1 MNMKSLYDIS
11 WQCDEETYR
20 ADPAYSYSTIARF
33 NREGF
38 NNIDKLFDKL
48 ETPSLLFG
56 SMVDTLL
63 TDGQEEFNNRFVVA
77 QFPNISSTV
86 AKIVQDI
93 FREFSPTHRRLVDI
107 PDSEII
113 MRASSFGYYPNWKPE
128 TRARVI
134 KEQGA
139 EYYDKL
145 FLAIDKTL
153 VTEEDY
159 IKAENCVEKLKT
171 HPFTKWYFE
180 ENNPFD
186 PSIERFYQLKFKGEY
201 GNIPLRCMADLI
213 IVDHNRKIIIPCD
226 LKTSSKKEW
235 DFYKSFIE
243 WNYWIQ
249 AQLYWYIIRQ
259 NLDKDEV
266 YKDYKLLDYRFI
278 VISAGS
284 KKPLVWEYPDT
295 QVTVEINYGK
305 KDQYHCKNWR
315 EIVKELHYYLTK
327 MPEYPVGIS
336 EVNNLKTWLNKY

>member
-1 MNMKSLYDIS
+1 MKSLYDIS

-63 TDGQEEFNNRFVVA
+63 TDGQEEFDNRFVVA

-159 IKAENCVEKLKT
+159 IRAENCVEKLKT

-180 ENNPFD
+180 EDNPFD

-201 GNIPLRCMADLI
+201 ENIPLRCMAD
-213 IVDHNRKIIIPCD
+213 
-226 LKTSSKKEW
+226 
-235 DFYKSFIE
+235 
-243 WNYWIQ
+243 
-249 AQLYWYIIRQ
+249 
-259 NLDKDEV
+259 
-266 YKDYKLLDYRFI
+266 
-278 VISAGS
+278 
-284 KKPLVWEYPDT
+284 
-295 QVTVEINYGK
+295 
-305 KDQYHCKNWR
+305 
-315 EIVKELHYYLTK
+315 
-327 MPEYPVGIS
+327 
-336 EVNNLKTWLNKY
+336 